1 MDRVLFTKEMR
12 SEYTIL
18 LPNMLPVHFK
28 IIEKIFRIYGYN
40 AVLLENTGN
49 AVISAGLK
57 YVHND
62 ACYPVQLIVGQFL
75 DALAS
80 GEYDTH
86 KVALLLTQT
95 GGGCRASNYIPVLRK
110 ALKDAGM
117 EYIPVISL
125 NASGLEAN
133 PGFKVTLPM
142 LKRSAYAC
150 IYGDLLMSLKNQC
163 LPYEAVKG
171 TTEEKVGKWTEIL
184 CSELAKKRLDKK
196 RLKNMYGEIAADF
209 ESIERVK
216 KIIPKVGIV
225 GEIFVKFSPLGNND
239 IEKFLLSED
248 SEPVMPGL
256 INFMIYFLAN
266 GIIDNELYAQ
276 KPVYAKVCKLAI
288 NFINKRTSQVAKAVR
303 ENSSFVPPQPL
314 TDIEKLTQGY
324 IGTGVKMGEGWLLV
338 AEISEL
344 LHSGVNN
351 VVCVQ
356 PFGCLPNHIVAKG
369 VMKNMMQNNPGANI
383 VAIDYDPG
391 MTKVN
396 QENRLRLMLSC
407 ARENLKENVK
417 I

>member
-1 MDRVLFTKEMR
+1 
-12 SEYTIL
+12 
-18 LPNMLPVHFK
+18 
-28 IIEKIFRIYGYN
+28 
-40 AVLLENTGN
+40 
-49 AVISAGLK
+49 
-57 YVHND
+57 
-62 ACYPVQLIVGQFL
+62 
-75 DALAS
+75 
-80 GEYDTH
+80 
-86 KVALLLTQT
+86 
-95 GGGCRASNYIPVLRK
+95 
-110 ALKDAGM
+110 
-117 EYIPVISL
+117 
-125 NASGLEAN
+125 
-133 PGFKVTLPM
+133 
-142 LKRSAYAC
+142 
-150 IYGDLLMSLKNQC
+150 
-163 LPYEAVKG
+163 
-171 TTEEKVGKWTEIL
+171 
-184 CSELAKKRLDKK
+184 
-196 RLKNMYGEIAADF
+196 
-209 ESIERVK
+209 
-216 KIIPKVGIV
+216 
-225 GEIFVKFSPLGNND
+225 
-239 IEKFLLSED
+239 
-248 SEPVMPGL
+248 MPGL

-303 ENSSFVPPQPL
+303 ENSSFVPPEPL
-314 TDIEKLTQGY
+314 TDIERLTQGY